1 MNKIRHYLVA
11 NRYHNMLRIREF
23 FRAGD
28 ELEIT
33 ELWNMMEKRGD
44 ERGEKMENC
53 EEESEPTFVRR
64 FANRHGIN
72 LSRTTAAGAR
82 LMVEDRASVI

>member
-1 MNKIRHYLVA
+1 
-11 NRYHNMLRIREF
+11 MLRIREF

-44 ERGEKMENC
+44 ERGEKMENW
-53 EEESEPTFVRR
+53 EEESEPTVVRR

-72 LSRTTAAGAR
+72 LSRTTTAAGAR